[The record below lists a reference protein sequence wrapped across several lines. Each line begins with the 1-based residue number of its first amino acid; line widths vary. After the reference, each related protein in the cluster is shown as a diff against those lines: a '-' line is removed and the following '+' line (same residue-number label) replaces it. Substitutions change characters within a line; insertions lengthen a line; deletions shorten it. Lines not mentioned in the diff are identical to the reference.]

1 MRFNA
6 SLPYIIRNYSPLNSL
21 SRDRFQDW
29 PKATLAKNRLAF
41 AIENVIAGFGQ
52 RENTTKQIRLGLSAI
67 VPERPRPERNKK
79 TKKSNKRGRCGTL
92 QNLAA
97 AKLAGRQSARK
108 SEQRPAVKDERQ
120 REQRRIIPR
129 GEEVHKSRE

>member
-6 SLPYIIRNYSPLNSL
+6 SLPYIIRNHSPLNSL

-52 RENTTKQIRLGLSAI
+52 RENTTKQIRLGLPPI
-67 VPERPRPERNKK
+67 VPERPRPKRNKK
-79 TKKSNKRGRCGTL
+79 TKKSNKRGQCGTA

-97 AKLAGRQSARK
+97 AKLAGRQS
-108 SEQRPAVKDERQ
+108 V
-120 REQRRIIPR
+120 
-129 GEEVHKSRE
+129 